1 MNWKLKGTIQN
12 ALSRIPGGM
21 SCNYLL
27 QRTAGSLRNDA
38 MLHRTFRD
46 DVTVLFERIAR
57 LGVVPSSTRVFEIGT
72 GWMPILPLSLHLA
85 GFRDIYTV
93 DLYRHLREPLIRR
106 TLLALGEHLSHPC
119 FQAFANRDVIDARYQ
134 RLLNAPHI
142 LEAASICY
150 LAPCDA
156 SQTGLKPGSLDLIIS
171 NNVFEHVPEPALHA
185 LFREAKR
192 VLRPNGHV
200 LHCVNCGD
208 HYAYSDPAITQLN
221 YLQFSDDD
229 WKRWNNDLHFQNRL
243 RARDF
248 VEMADRAGLAIFSAE
263 TFVNPAWL
271 KQVEQMELAP
281 RFRRYKPEELAAT
294 SLTLIASA

>member
-12 ALSRIPGGM
+12 ALSRLPGGVG
-21 SCNYLL
+21 CNYML

-57 LGVVPSSTRVFEIGT
+57 LGDAPASMRVFEIGT
-72 GWMPILPLSLHLA
+72 GWMPLLPLSLYLA
-85 GFRDIYTV
+85 GFRDVWTV
-93 DLYRHLREPLIRR
+93 DLRRHLREPLIRR
-106 TLLALGEHLSHPC
+106 TLLGLGEHLSHPC
-119 FQAFANRDVIDARYQ
+119 FQAFASRDAVEERYQ
-134 RLLNAPHI
+134 RLLRADHI
-142 LEAASICY
+142 LEASGIRY
-150 LAPCDA
+150 IAPCDA
-156 SQTGLKPGSLDLIIS
+156 SQTGLKPGSLDLIVS
-171 NNVFEHVPEPALHA
+171 NNVFEHVPEPALLA
-185 LFREAKR
+185 LFQEAKR

-200 LHCVNCGD
+200 LHCINCGD
-208 HYAYSDPAITQLN
+208 HYAYSDAGITQLN
-221 YLQFSDDD
+221 YLQFSDEE

-248 VEMADRAGLAIFSAE
+248 IEMADGAGLAIASAE

-271 KQVEQMELAP
+271 RQVEQMELAP
-281 RFRRYKPEELAAT
+281 QFRRYKPEELAAT